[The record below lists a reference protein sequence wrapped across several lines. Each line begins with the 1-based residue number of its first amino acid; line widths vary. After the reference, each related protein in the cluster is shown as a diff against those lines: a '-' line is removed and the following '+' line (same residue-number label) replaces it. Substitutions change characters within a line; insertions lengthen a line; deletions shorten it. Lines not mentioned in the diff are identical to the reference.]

1 LGRGKKFAVTYGV
14 FLCVALLSVMAVAQ
28 NSGVPRIVPPP
39 VPSAPSSD
47 ETKAD
52 ETKQKPTETTPKA
65 TPAPTLTEG
74 GSVPTIVPPTPE
86 AGASPPPGTFRG
98 EKAKP
103 GGPPISDIVIEGT
116 QRIDPNTVLSY
127 MTVKVGDVLSAAEVN
142 KSLKALYGTGL
153 FADVAISREGSRL
166 LVRVVENPVINQIA
180 FEGNDALEDE
190 ELNTEIQLRPRVV
203 FTRTKVQ
210 QDVKRIIELYR
221 RSGYFGAVVEPK
233 VIQLPQNRVNL
244 VFEIKEGPE
253 SGIRSITFV
262 GNRVFSD
269 SELREVI
276 LTKESKWW
284 RILTSADKY
293 DPDRLTFDRELLRRF
308 YLENGYADFRVVS
321 AVAELAPD
329 RSDFFVTFTVEEGER
344 YKFGDV
350 AVSSKIKEI
359 KPESLSPLIKFKKGD
374 WYSSALVDNAVI
386 DLTNEA
392 GNFGYAFI
400 EVRPRVRRD
409 RKNHT
414 ISVTF
419 EVQEGPRVFV
429 ERIDIRGNTRTLDRV
444 IRREFRLVEGDA
456 FNAAKLQRSE
466 QRIRNLGFFKTVEA
480 TKTRGSTPDRTVIQ
494 VDVEEQPT
502 GELSLGA
509 GFSTRDGVVGEI
521 GVRERNLLGRGQD
534 LKAAFRVSQRTQQ
547 FDLGFTEPYFLDRN
561 LAAGVDLYSVRSSRA
576 DESSY
581 REDKIGGR
589 LRANYEINEQW
600 SHGLR
605 WTGQYVKVADVEN
618 DASQIIKDQAGGA
631 YESIVGQTVSYDTRD
646 SRLTPTKGLLSRL
659 STDFAGLGGDVR
671 YAKATWKTQY
681 YYPISKKW
689 IALLSGDFGHIEGL
703 GQDVRVT
710 DAFLLGNDNFRGF
723 EVGGLGPRDKFTD
736 DALGAKS
743 YAIGTVEV
751 TFPIGLPEEFG
762 VRGAAFT
769 DFGTAFGADGDSA
782 LIDDSKNLR
791 VSGGVGLSWRS
802 PLGPVR
808 IDIAYP
814 IVKEDFDK
822 QQIFSFSFGTRF

>member
-1 LGRGKKFAVTYGV
+1 MGRGFKAAITCGI
-14 FLCVALLSVMAVAQ
+14 FLCVVLVSVFSVAQ
-28 NSGVPRIVPPP
+28 ESGVPRIVPPP
-39 VPSAPSSD
+39 IADTAPA
-47 ETKAD
+47 E
-52 ETKQKPTETTPKA
+52 TPKPA
-65 TPAPTLTEG
+65 PVPKTIAPAPTT
-74 GSVPTIVPPTPE
+74 GSSLPTIVPPSPE
-86 AGASPPPGTFRG
+86 AEAPPSSVRTAPPVKT
-98 EKAKP
+98 
-103 GGPPISDIVIEGT
+103 GGPPISDIVVEGT
-116 QRIDPNTVLSY
+116 QRIDPGTVLNY
-127 MTVKVGDVLSAAEVN
+127 MTVKVGDVLNEAEVN
-142 KSLKALYGTGL
+142 RSLKALYGTGL

-180 FEGNDALEDE
+180 FEGNKSLEDE
-190 ELNTEIQLRPRVV
+190 ELNTEIQLRPRIV

-210 QDVKRIIELYR
+210 QDVKRIIDLYR
-221 RSGYFGAVVEPK
+221 RNGYFAAVVEPK
-233 VIQLPQNRVNL
+233 VIQLAQNRVNL

-284 RILTSADKY
+284 RILTTADKY

-350 AVSSKIKEI
+350 DVVSKIKDI
-359 KPESLSPLIKFKKGD
+359 DPEKLRPLIKFKKDD
-374 WYSSALVDNAVI
+374 WYSSAQVDNTVI
-386 DLTNEA
+386 QLTNEA

-409 RKNHT
+409 REKHT

-419 EVQEGPRVFV
+419 EIQEGPRVFV

-456 FNAAKLQRSE
+456 FNAAKLQRSQ
-466 QRIRNLGFFKTVEA
+466 QRIRNLGFFKKVEA
-480 TKTRGSTPDRTVIQ
+480 NKTRGSTPDKTVIQ

-502 GELSLGA
+502 GELSIGA

-534 LKAAFRVSQRTQQ
+534 LKVALRLSQRTQQ

-561 LAAGVDLYSVRSSRA
+561 VAAGVDLFSVRSSRQS
-576 DESSY
+576 ESSF
-581 REDKIGGR
+581 REDKVGGR
-589 LRANYEINEQW
+589 LRANYEFNEEW
-600 SHGLR
+600 SQGVRL
-605 WTGQYVKVADVEN
+605 TGQYVDITDVN
-618 DASQIIKDQAGGA
+618 TDASLIIQNQAGA
-631 YESIVGQTVSYDTRD
+631 EFESIVGQTLSYDTRD
-646 SRLTPTKGLLSRL
+646 SRIAPTKGLLSRVA
-659 STDFAGLGGDVR
+659 TDFAGLGGGVR
-671 YAKATWKTQY
+671 YAKATWKTNY

-689 IALLSGDFGHIEGL
+689 IGMLSGDVGHIQGL
-703 GQDVRVT
+703 WQDVRVT
-710 DAFLLGNDNFRGF
+710 DSFLIGNDSMRGF
-723 EVGGLGPRDKFTD
+723 EVGGMGPRDKYTD
-736 DALGAKS
+736 DALGAKT
-743 YAIGTVEV
+743 YATGTVEV

-769 DFGTAFGADGDSA
+769 DFGTAFGADGPSY
-782 LIDDSKNLR
+782 LIEDSKDLR
-791 VSGGVGLSWRS
+791 MSAGAGLAWRS

-808 IDIAYP
+808 IDLAYP
-814 IVKEDFDK
+814 FLKTNFDK

>member
-1 LGRGKKFAVTYGV
+1 MGRGFKAAVTCGV
-14 FLCVALLSVMAVAQ
+14 FLCVVLVSLFSAAQ
-28 NSGVPRIVPPP
+28 DSGVPRIVPPP
-39 VPSAPSSD
+39 LPQSTPSEPA
-47 ETKAD
+47 
-52 ETKQKPTETTPKA
+52 KPE
-65 TPAPTLTEG
+65 PAPKVVAPAPAAAPDR
-74 GSVPTIVPPTPE
+74 SVPTILPPSPE
-86 AGASPPPGTFRG
+86 AGAAPPSVRTAPPVTT
-98 EKAKP
+98 
-103 GGPPISDIVIEGT
+103 GGPPISDIVVEGM
-116 QRIDPNTVLSY
+116 QRIDPSTVLSY
-127 MTVKVGDVLSAAEVN
+127 MTVKIGDVLNEAEVN
-142 KSLKALYGTGL
+142 NSLKALYGTGL

-180 FEGNDALEDE
+180 FEGNDSLDDE
-190 ELNTEIQLRPRVV
+190 ELNTEIQLRPRIV

-210 QDVKRIIELYR
+210 QDVQRIIDLYR
-221 RSGYFGAVVEPK
+221 RNGYFAAVVEPK

-284 RILTSADKY
+284 RILTTADKY

-329 RSDFFVTFTVEEGER
+329 RSDFFVTFTLEEGDR

-350 AVSSKIKEI
+350 DVVSKIKDI
-359 KPESLSPLIKFKKGD
+359 DPEKLRPQIKFKKGD
-374 WYSSALVDNAVI
+374 WYSSALVDDTVLQ
-386 DLTNEA
+386 LTNEA

-400 EVRPRVRRD
+400 EVRPKVRRD
-409 RKNHT
+409 REAHT

-419 EVQEGPRVFV
+419 EIQEGPRVFV

-456 FNAAKLQRSE
+456 FNAAKLQRSQ
-466 QRIRNLGFFKTVEA
+466 QRIRNLGFFKKVEA
-480 TKTRGSTPDRTVIQ
+480 NKTRGSTPDKTVIE
-494 VDVEEQPT
+494 VDIEEQPT
-502 GELSLGA
+502 GELSIGA

-534 LKAAFRVSQRTQQ
+534 LKAAFRISQRTQQ

-561 LAAGVDLYSVRSSRA
+561 IAAGIDLFNVRSSRQ

-581 REDKIGGR
+581 REDKTGGR
-589 LRANYEINEQW
+589 LRANYEFNEEW
-600 SHGLR
+600 SQGVR
-605 WTGQYVKVADVEN
+605 WTGQYVDIADVDD
-618 DASQIIKDQAGGA
+618 DASQIIRDQRGA
-631 YESIVGQTVSYDTRD
+631 EFESIIGQTLSYDTRD
-646 SRLTPTKGLLSRL
+646 SRIAPTKGLLSRMA
-659 STDFAGLGGDVR
+659 TDFAGAGGGVR
-671 YAKATWKTQY
+671 YAKATWKTDY
-681 YYPISKKW
+681 FYPLSKKF
-689 IALLSGDFGHIEGL
+689 IALFSGDVGHIEGL

-710 DAFLLGNDNFRGF
+710 DAFLIGNDTMRGF
-723 EVGGLGPRDKFTD
+723 EVGGMGPRDNQTD
-736 DALGAKS
+736 DALGAKT
-743 YAIGTVEV
+743 YATGTVEV

-762 VRGAAFT
+762 IRGAAFT
-769 DFGTAFGADGDSA
+769 DFGTAFGADGPDD
-782 LIDDSKNLR
+782 LIDDSMSLR
-791 VSGGVGLSWRS
+791 MSTGVGLAWRS

-808 IDIAYP
+808 IDLAYP
-814 IVKEDFDK
+814 FLKTDFDK